1 MKAALLHISSTRWY
15 PEVSDSQMDCFII
28 TGKAVSLKFLPTL
41 SPSTAN
47 SGDRIEA
54 PDTLITGIL
63 HEGFDMLQLFKCRE
77 SG

>member
-15 PEVSDSQMDCFII
+15 AEVSDSQMDCFII

-41 SPSTAN
+41 SPCTAN

-54 PDTLITGIL
+54 PDYTHNRDPARGL
-63 HEGFDMLQLFKCRE
+63 
-77 SG
+77 